1 MTCASVNFTL
11 ANGGHMATAIQA
23 TPGATGTRSPT
34 STSTVTS
41 GAAGLANI
49 GRRFV
54 HGDTGGAFDMAD
66 SFEHEA
72 LMMDAVRMIGGTMI
86 GLAVLVVVLNQV
98 FSLKSINNSTG
109 AFSGVITSL
118 KTTGGAALG
127 LLVIGLLV
135 VGANY
140 VMGFFGGGGF

>member
-1 MTCASVNFTL
+1 
-11 ANGGHMATAIQA
+11 MA
-23 TPGATGTRSPT
+23 
-34 STSTVTS
+34 V
-41 GAAGLANI
+41 

-54 HGDTGGAFDMAD
+54 SGDTSGALDMAD
-66 SFEHEA
+66 SYESEA
-72 LMMDAVRMIGGTMI
+72 AMMDAVRMIGGTMI

-98 FSLKSINNSTG
+98 FGLDSINNSSG
-109 AFSGVITSL
+109 AFSGVISSL
-118 KTTGGAALG
+118 KNTGGAALG